1 MATRGYRLSPPTH
14 PGELSTRSRSPPMTM
29 ECDIRH
35 IDDVTILD
43 LKGRLSLG
51 EALAFGPGSDLVLTD
66 AIRRLAEEGHK
77 KVILNLAGVKY
88 VDSSGVGQLVG
99 ALTTARGKGVALKL
113 INPVKQ
119 VGDLLRMTKLY
130 TVFDIR
136 DSEAAAIDSF
146 SNGAAAGA

>member
-1 MATRGYRLSPPTH
+1 
-14 PGELSTRSRSPPMTM
+14 MTM

-35 IDDVTILD
+35 IQDVTIMD

-66 AIRRLAEEGHK
+66 AIRRLADEGHK

-88 VDSSGVGQLVG
+88 VDSSGVAGQLVG

-119 VGDLLRMTKLY
+119 VSDLLRMTKLY

-136 DSEAAAIDSF
+136 DNEAAAIDSF

>member
-1 MATRGYRLSPPTH
+1 
-14 PGELSTRSRSPPMTM
+14 MTM

-35 IDDVTILD
+35 IQDVTIMD

-119 VGDLLRMTKLY
+119 VSDLLRMTKLY

>member
-1 MATRGYRLSPPTH
+1 
-14 PGELSTRSRSPPMTM
+14 MTM
-29 ECDIRH
+29 ECDIRQ
-35 IDDVTILD
+35 IRDVTIMD

-66 AIRRLAEEGHK
+66 AIRRLADEGHK

-119 VGDLLRMTKLY
+119 VSDLLRMTKLY